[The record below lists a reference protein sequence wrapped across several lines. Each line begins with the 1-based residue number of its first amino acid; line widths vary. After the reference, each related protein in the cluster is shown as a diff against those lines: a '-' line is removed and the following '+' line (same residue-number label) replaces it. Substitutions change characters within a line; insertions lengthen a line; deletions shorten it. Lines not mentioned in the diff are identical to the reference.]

1 MPTADIGVFGGSG
14 FYSFVEGL
22 TSHEVTTPYGS
33 PSAPVSTGELAG
45 RTIAFIPR
53 HGPHHELP
61 PHVINYRANL
71 WAFRE
76 LGVSRVLAPSAAGS
90 LQPHIHP
97 GDVVVCDQLVDRT
110 SGRPQ
115 TFYDGPLSVHVSWA
129 DPYCPELRPI
139 ACDAAREAGMQAH
152 AKGTVVVVQGPR
164 FSTRAESLYYQRQ
177 GWEVINMTQYP
188 EAYLARELEMCYVN
202 LSLIT
207 DYDVGLE
214 GRPDIEPV
222 TMAEALRVFGENI
235 PRLRQTLIELIGRIP
250 EPRRCDCANALKGTP
265 AGRGTPPDPRAR
277 P

>member
-1 MPTADIGVFGGSG
+1 MPHAEIGVFGGSG

-22 TSHEVTTPYGS
+22 TEHAVNTPYGP
-33 PSAPVSTGELAG
+33 PSAPVSVGELAG
-45 RTIAFIPR
+45 RVVAFMPR

-61 PHVINYRANL
+61 PHAINYRANL

-76 LGVSRVLAPSAAGS
+76 LGVTRVLAPSAAGS

-129 DPYCPELRPI
+129 DPYCRELRAVAP
-139 ACDAAREAGMQAH
+139 DALRAAGMSVH
-152 AKGTVVVVQGPR
+152 DSGTVVVVQGPR
-164 FSTRAESLYYQRQ
+164 FSTRAESAYYQRQ

-214 GRPDIEPV
+214 GRPDVAPV
-222 TMAEALRVFGENI
+222 TMEEALRVFAENI
-235 PRLRQTLIELIGRIP
+235 PRLRQALVELIGRVP
-250 EPRRCDCANALKGTP
+250 STRSCDCHGALQGTP
-265 AGRGTPPDPRAR
+265 AR

>member
-1 MPTADIGVFGGSG
+1 MPSAEIGIFGGSG

-33 PSAPVSTGELAG
+33 PSADVAIGELAG

-53 HGPHHELP
+53 HGPHHEFP
-61 PHVINYRANL
+61 PHTINYRANL
-71 WAFRE
+71 WAFQE
-76 LGVSRVLAPSAAGS
+76 LGVSRVLAPAAAGS

-115 TFYDGPLSVHVSWA
+115 TFYDGPVSVHVSWA
-129 DPYCPELRPI
+129 DPYCPELRAVAP
-139 ACDAAREAGMQAH
+139 DAARAAGMTVH
-152 AKGTVVVVQGPR
+152 ETGTVVVVQGPR
-164 FSTRAESLYYQRQ
+164 FSTRAESLSFQRQ
-177 GWEVINMTQYP
+177 EWEVINMTQYP

-214 GRPDIEPV
+214 GRPDIAAV
-222 TMAEALRVFGENI
+222 TMEEALRVFGENI

-250 EPRRCDCANALKGTP
+250 AERRCDCGNALQGTP
-265 AGRGTPPDPRAR
+265 ARS
-277 P
+277 

>member
-1 MPTADIGVFGGSG
+1 MPAAEIGVFGGSG

-22 TSHEVTTPYGS
+22 TEHKVSTPYGD
-33 PSAPVSTGELAG
+33 PSAPVAMGELAG

-53 HGPHHELP
+53 HGLHHELP
-61 PHVINYRANL
+61 PHSINYRANL

-76 LGVSRVLAPSAAGS
+76 LGVTRVLAPSAAGS

-110 SGRPQ
+110 SGRVH
-115 TFYDGPLSVHVSWA
+115 TFYDGPLSVHVGWA
-129 DPYCPELRPI
+129 DPYCSELRAVAP
-139 ACDAAREAGMQAH
+139 AAVADAQMNVH
-152 AKGTVVVVQGPR
+152 DKGTVVVVQGPR
-164 FSTRAESLYYQRQ
+164 FSTRAESHYYQRQ

-214 GRPDIEPV
+214 GRADIAPV
-222 TMAEALRVFGENI
+222 TMEKALRVFGENI
-235 PRLRQTLIELIGRIP
+235 PKLRDALTRLIERVPGDRG
-250 EPRRCDCANALKGTP
+250 CDCADALTGTP
-265 AGRGTPPDPRAR
+265 ARS
-277 P
+277 

>member
-1 MPTADIGVFGGSG
+1 MPSAEIGVFGGSG

-22 TSHEVTTPYGS
+22 TEHTVNTPYGP
-33 PSAPVSTGELAG
+33 PSAPVSVGELAG
-45 RTIAFIPR
+45 RVVAFMPR
-53 HGPHHELP
+53 HGGHHELP
-61 PHVINYRANL
+61 PHSINYRANL

-76 LGVSRVLAPSAAGS
+76 LGVTRVLAPSAAGS
-90 LQPHIHP
+90 LQPQIQP

-115 TFYDGPLSVHVSWA
+115 TFYDGPHSVHVSWA
-129 DPYCPELRPI
+129 DPYCSELRAI
-139 ACDAAREAGMQAH
+139 APEALRAADMRVHER
-152 AKGTVVVVQGPR
+152 GTVVVVQGPR
-164 FSTRAESLYYQRQ
+164 FSTRAESAYFQRQ

-214 GRPDIEPV
+214 GQPDVAPV
-222 TMAEALRVFGENI
+222 TMEEALRVFAENI
-235 PRLRQTLIELIGRIP
+235 PRLRQALVELLGRIP
-250 EPRRCDCANALKGTP
+250 DVRGCDCSGALKGTP
-265 AGRGTPPDPRAR
+265 AR